1 MSPINKIKLKI
12 LRNKID
18 NVDNSLIK
26 LIKQRTTLVKK
37 VIKIKETKKHI
48 VDKPRIKKIKFL
60 LKDKGMTIKGVK
72 KVLISDE
79 SKLDEINNTTIN
91 TKNIL
96 KSKLSKI
103 SKIVKELKN

>member
-26 LIKQRTTLVKK
+26 LIKQRTALVKK

-48 VDKPRIKKIKFL
+48 VDKPRIKKI
-60 LKDKGMTIKGVK
+60 LKDIRNKSIKNNIDPKITKRIWSNMIYAYIDFEK
-72 KVLISDE
+72 KIFR
-79 SKLDEINNTTIN
+79 K
-91 TKNIL
+91 K
-96 KSKLSKI
+96 
-103 SKIVKELKN
+103 

>member
-48 VDKPRIKKIKFL
+48 VDKPRIKKI
-60 LKDKGMTIKGVK
+60 LKDIRNKSIKNNIDPKITKRIWSNMIYDYIEFEK
-72 KVLISDE
+72 KIFR
-79 SKLDEINNTTIN
+79 K
-91 TKNIL
+91 K
-96 KSKLSKI
+96 
-103 SKIVKELKN
+103 